1 MAYKQHF
8 VEWFSGKQLPS
19 YWTQVGT
26 GTPSMLDSVDG
37 GFQYVTS
44 SGDSFMA
51 FNDKKQYAPDG
62 CVMICAG
69 RRTAGTEMRFG
80 FRGHNTTSNNECAYV
95 KNGTG
100 STNIV
105 LRTGHASGDSDTQGS
120 VTADTTAKAFK
131 IECGSANIKL
141 TINGVLDIT
150 KTTNRPTVRLQPI
163 AGCYNGTSSYN
174 YMEVYNT

>member
-1 MAYKQHF
+1 
-8 VEWFSGKQLPS
+8 
-19 YWTQVGT
+19 
-26 GTPSMLDSVDG
+26 
-37 GFQYVTS
+37 
-44 SGDSFMA
+44 MA

-174 YMEVYNT
+174 YMEVYNTGPDESMTN